1 MKITQGNTFTSFP
14 AIRRNENDH
23 SFGEYGLVLAGL
35 LVYPRREEKKSGFI
49 CKPKKILWQLP
60 HLPFIPH
67 YPRKIHPTGGE
78 MLYWMHKINFHLHLE
93 CSEGSDSIRESN
105 NERMSFGHGTVF
117 PWQGNRL
124 PMVNVKAICL
134 GSGEISLG

>member
-1 MKITQGNTFTSFP
+1 MIIVSVNMALFWQDCWFILGE
-14 AIRRNENDH
+14 RRKKV
-23 SFGEYGLVLAGL
+23 VLSASL
-35 LVYPRREEKKSGFI
+35 
-49 CKPKKILWQLP
+49 KKILWQLP

-93 CSEGSDSIRESN
+93 CFEGSDSIRESN

-124 PMVNVKAICL
+124 QMVNVKTICMAVGRNHSWL
-134 GSGEISLG
+134 ARGVSTFIPIGFWLSQLQ